1 MDGIGI
7 TDIYP
12 VFYHTGTFQVITR
25 PIKAALK
32 LGEQHLN
39 CFFFSTVQVSIDV
52 SFQICTGRFF
62 DKTHKLMTE
71 TLQQLQRFAR

>member
-32 LGEQHLN
+32 LGEQLLN
-39 CFFFSTVQVSIDV
+39 RFFFSTV
-52 SFQICTGRFF
+52 QICTGRFF